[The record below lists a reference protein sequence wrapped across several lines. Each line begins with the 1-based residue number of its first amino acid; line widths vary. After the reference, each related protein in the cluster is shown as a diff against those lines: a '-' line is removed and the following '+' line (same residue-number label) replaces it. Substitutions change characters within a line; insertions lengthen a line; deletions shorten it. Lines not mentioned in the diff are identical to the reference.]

1 MAVNMNASDRF
12 NNFCDGYF
20 SVSLN
25 AKSIG
30 KAVVKGTIG
39 LPVSIIVALRNVAV
53 GTKTLCSW
61 TWEQLTNS
69 RLAGKQMNSTIAT
82 ANANTTAAANA
93 IAAANA
99 FTISVNRQKFDN
111 VIKQLTNSRSA
122 GKQMNSTIAAATLAA
137 DQQRV
142 RPVFEEA
149 ATAAKLRNTAKRQ
162 EQRALQLEADGV
174 RKSLVATPIKD
185 KTVVVGAGKDANGK
199 DDIRAV
205 ISQPHPG
212 TPKKPVGGPNRG
224 FGMLGFRRAL

>member
-82 ANANTTAAANA
+82 
-93 IAAANA
+93 
-99 FTISVNRQKFDN
+99 
-111 VIKQLTNSRSA
+111 
-122 GKQMNSTIAAATLAA
+122 ATLAA